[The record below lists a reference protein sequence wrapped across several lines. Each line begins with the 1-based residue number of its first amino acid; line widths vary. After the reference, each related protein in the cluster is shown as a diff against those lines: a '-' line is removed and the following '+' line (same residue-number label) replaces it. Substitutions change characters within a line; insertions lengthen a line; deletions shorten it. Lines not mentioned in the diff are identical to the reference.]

1 MKLTRSFLT
10 LMLWTAI
17 LIIAILST
25 IQLDDLILS
34 ELSYAVILIA
44 LLNLIRLPSY
54 NTIKP
59 IFTNGKNTKNS
70 ID

>member
-1 MKLTRSFLT
+1 MKLTRSFFT
-10 LMLWTAI
+10 LMLWTVI
-17 LIIAILST
+17 LIIATLST

-59 IFTNGKNTKNS
+59 IFTNEKNTKNS